1 MAIQGL
7 RAAAVLELA
16 ERAEGEPTAA
26 ITAAIAGDMR
36 AFERLYRQ
44 YAPTVYGLCLRLT
57 GERTA
62 AEDCTQESFVA
73 AWRALPGF
81 ERRSRF
87 TTWLHRIAVNTV
99 LNRRRRP
106 AALYEVPTA
115 SDAMPDAI
123 DSAAGPPPVDLEKA
137 VAALPEGARQV
148 LVLVGIYGYTHAE
161 AAAMLGIAEGTCKAQ
176 LHRARGLVAAATGR
190 EVQ

>member
-1 MAIQGL
+1 MSIQGL
-7 RAAAVLELA
+7 RAAAVLEVA
-16 ERAEGEPTAA
+16 QRADGEPTAV
-26 ITAAIAGDMR
+26 ITAAIAGDLR

-44 YAPTVYGLCLRLT
+44 YAPAVYGLCLRLT

-106 AALYEVPTA
+106 AAVYEVPTA
-115 SDAMPDAI
+115 GDALPDAV
-123 DSAAGPPPVDLEKA
+123 DNAAGPPPVDLEKA

-176 LHRARGLVAAATGR
+176 LHRARGLIAAAVGR